1 MTPLLKVLHLP
12 ARVLYLALFLVA
24 AGLLSF
30 GLYLQH
36 GLGLEPCP
44 MCMSAL
50 VWAGIGGVVFATS
63 IDGIRRA
70 GIEQINITARTVIE
84 QSPFYNGALLGGVLS
99 PETDRM
105 FLERK
110 RS

>member
-1 MTPLLKVLHLP
+1 MPLLQKILHLP

-44 MCMSAL
+44 MCIMQRYA
-50 VWAGIGGVVFATS
+50 FATAALIALIAGVHAPDAVAS
-63 IDGIRRA
+63 ASMRHSSAPRR
-70 GIEQINITARTVIE
+70 
-84 QSPFYNGALLGGVLS
+84 
-99 PETDRM
+99 
-105 FLERK
+105 
-110 RS
+110 